1 MKKYC
6 FMAME
11 TGEVVTNIF
20 SVIKVTI
27 ENIVYYGFVTHW
39 EYNPE
44 GY

>member
-1 MKKYC
+1 MKKYY

-27 ENIVYYGFVTHW
+27 ENLRYYHFVTHW
-39 EYNPE
+39 EYNPK

>member
-1 MKKYC
+1 MKKYR
-6 FMAME
+6 FMAIE
-11 TGEVVTNIF
+11 TAEVVTNIF

-27 ENIVYYGFVTHW
+27 ENLVLYGFFTHW

>member
-1 MKKYC
+1 MKKYR
-6 FMAME
+6 FMANE

-27 ENIVYYGFVTHW
+27 ENRIKYSIVTHW
-39 EYNPE
+39 TYNPR